1 MDAPEPRSGD
11 TNDFFLITA
20 HEMRT
25 SLSAMKWLFDML
37 EKGDFGILTT
47 EQHDVIKRA
56 CDTNERLI
64 ALVNDVMTVVKNDA
78 ADVRYVFAPCNLG
91 HMVSAA
97 VKDFASAANHKH
109 IHLSFTEPTEP
120 ILVSADE
127 ARIRVV
133 IDNLIENAIK
143 YGSNET
149 GVIISLAS
157 DQTNATFSVQ
167 NSGIGIPE
175 TDQERIF
182 QNSSVPQIQ
191 ASISVQGLD
200 SMPPSKLLNGT
211 KVRFHL
217 LEPKGLEQYL
227 PSPSPASQTLPAN
240 PRW

>member
-182 QNSSVPQIQ
+182 QKFFRASNTSQHIGTGLGLYATKQIVERHKGT
-191 ASISVQGLD
+191 ISFT
-200 SMPPSKLLNGT
+200 GT
-211 KVRFHL
+211 EGVGTIFTI
-217 LEPKGLEQYL
+217 
-227 PSPSPASQTLPAN
+227 TLPCLPNLA
-240 PRW
+240 R